1 MCCSFFLGLFV
12 TKQNCFDALY
22 WILLANLRY
31 PSKSSCSS
39 WVCKYESLH
48 PIGSGTA
55 YVSDGKSSDGEIP
68 NVNPGSITPNW
79 SPGGFINS
87 PKGLLSLL
95 DDTPLYSHMLYPYN
109 FPADQSPCLLA
120 FHPMKKE
127 PRIFQPL
134 FPWLSYDFFNVP
146 MSFLGFSLDFLG
158 FSSFSKVFLGFPTIF
173 WVFPWIS

>member
-1 MCCSFFLGLFV
+1 MFCLFFLGLFV

-79 SPGGFINS
+79 SPGGFHQQSQGFIEFI
-87 PKGLLSLL
+87 GW
-95 DDTPLYSHMLYPYN
+95 YSAIFPYVIPIQ
-109 FPADQSPCLLA
+109 FS
-120 FHPMKKE
+120 
-127 PRIFQPL
+127 RGSI
-134 FPWLSYDFFNVP
+134 S
-146 MSFLGFSLDFLG
+146 MSVG
-158 FSSFSKVFLGFPTIF
+158 FSSHEKRTQDFPATFPMTFLRFLQFSHEFPRFFLGFPWF
-173 WVFPWIS
+173 F

>member
-1 MCCSFFLGLFV
+1 MFCLFFLGLFV

-48 PIGSGTA
+48 PIGSGGA

-79 SPGGFINS
+79 SPGGVHQQSQGFIEFI
-87 PKGLLSLL
+87 GW
-95 DDTPLYSHMLYPYN
+95 YSAIFPYVIPIQ
-109 FPADQSPCLLA
+109 FSCGS
-120 FHPMKKE
+120 
-127 PRIFQPL
+127 I
-134 FPWLSYDFFNVP
+134 S
-146 MSFLGFSLDFLG
+146 MSVG
-158 FSSFSKVFLGFPTIF
+158 FSSHDPGFSSHFSHDFPTISGQFSHEFPRFFLGFPWF
-173 WVFPWIS
+173 F